1 MVQRSKMTE
10 EIEEDEFDISKVETK
25 SLEDMFDLSGERF
38 KREHPILNWI
48 DGLFKGKSLANY
60 RASYTITHPW
70 VILKDWGYEIKYA
83 WQRVFKGY
91 DERVVWSI
99 DYYLDKML
107 PIWLEQ
113 LIKDKQG
120 VPMMMFHDEDMITE
134 GKYRGGIKDDAMEL
148 RSKEYDAILQ
158 KIADGFRMHRKID
171 DLEFKYDSP
180 EEKEAQAQF
189 DEAFEL
195 FHQFYSTLR
204 D

>member
-1 MVQRSKMTE
+1 MGSL
-10 EIEEDEFDISKVETK
+10 IDFED
-25 SLEDMFDLSGERF
+25 LFDLSGERF
-38 KREHPILNWI
+38 KKEHPILNWI
-48 DGLFKGKSLANY
+48 DSLFKNKSLANY

-70 VILKDWGYEIKYA
+70 VILKDWGYKIKYA

-91 DERVVWSI
+91 DERIVWSI

-120 VPMMMFHDEDMITE
+120 VPMMMFKDEDMDTE
-134 GKYRGGIKDDAMEL
+134 SPNYGAIKNEAIEL

-158 KIADGFRMHRKID
+158 KIADGFRMHRKIG

-180 EEKEAQAQF
+180 EEKAAQAQF

-195 FHQFYSTLR
+195 FHKFYGTFW